1 MSDNSVKP
9 VVFSNSKPVPW
20 WRKASAVSMV
30 VTAVV
35 AALLGGWMYASSST
49 QTASTRGPV
58 VGAEAP
64 DAVQQVLLAGKPTII
79 EFGANNCVGCREM
92 KPVLHALALDPRI
105 AVADIDILKERV
117 YIKKYQI
124 RLMPTQVFYN
134 AQGIETGRHMGKISA
149 EDILAHLGLAQAG
162 TEPTVAPAKAAL

>member
-1 MSDNSVKP
+1 MSNNPVKP
-9 VVFSNSKPVPW
+9 VVFSNGKPVPW
-20 WRKASAVSMV
+20 WRKASAVSLV

-35 AALLGGWMYASSST
+35 AALLGVWMYAASST
-49 QTASTRGPV
+49 ETASTGLMP
-58 VGAEAP
+58 GDAETP
-64 DAVQQVLLAGKPTII
+64 DAVQLVLRPGKPTII

-92 KPVLHALALDPRI
+92 KPVLYALTQDPRI

-149 EDILAHLGLAQAG
+149 DDN
-162 TEPTVAPAKAAL
+162 